1 MTPRKRDP
9 LLTAARL
16 LLMAMIAV
24 LGFATVLVAL
34 AIPFIIVFQDRV
46 MAEIAK
52 EGITAGPE
60 FIGAVA
66 LLLAGVAG
74 LLGVA
79 VYGLIL
85 LRRIVMSV
93 GEGDPFVPANADRLA
108 RMGWLALA
116 AQLASI
122 PIGAMAMWIAEIV
135 QDSDKVEIGDDFG
148 FDIGGILLI
157 LILFILARVFR
168 QGAKMREELEG
179 TV

>member
-24 LGFATVLVAL
+24 LGFATVLVTL
-34 AIPFIIVFQDRV
+34 AIPFIIVFQDRA

-116 AQLASI
+116 GQLASI
-122 PIGAMAMWIAEIV
+122 PIGGMAMWVAEIA
-135 QDSDKVEIGDDFG
+135 QDSDKVHVGDDFG

>member
-24 LGFATVLVAL
+24 LGFATVLVTL
-34 AIPFIIVFQDRV
+34 AIPFIIVFQDRA

-116 AQLASI
+116 GQLASI
-122 PIGAMAMWIAEIV
+122 PIGAMAMWVAEIV

>member
-24 LGFATVLVAL
+24 LGFATALVAL
-34 AIPFIIVFQDRV
+34 AIPFVIVFQDRA

-74 LLGVA
+74 LLAVA

-122 PIGAMAMWIAEIV
+122 PIGGIAMWIAEIV
-135 QDSDKVEIGDDFG
+135 QDSDKVKVGDEFG
-148 FDIGGILLI
+148 FDLGGILLI
-157 LILFILARVFR
+157 FILFILARVFKR
-168 QGAKMREELEG
+168 GAEMREELEG